1 MAFPIVSH
9 LFTCPVCLFHPTL
22 EELKR
27 ITYESTPASV
37 IEFIAT
43 KEAVHPMKSLND
55 LRIRLG
61 AGRRVLSL
69 FHPML
74 ENQPLLFVHVALT
87 DHIPSS
93 MEQVMELLPHE
104 HPSCATFYSITNA
117 QPGLAGIG
125 LGEHLLKE
133 SIHVSDRLYI
143 FMYDRTLLL

>member
-1 MAFPIVSH
+1 MV
-9 LFTCPVCLFHPTL
+9 CCLFHPTL

-27 ITYESTPASV
+27 ITYEGTPASV

-43 KEAVHPMKSLND
+43 KEAVHPMKSLDD
-55 LRIRLG
+55 LRIRLS

-117 QPGLAGIG
+117 QPGLSGIG

-133 SIHVSDRLYI
+133 SITVSDELR
-143 FMYDRTLLL
+143 